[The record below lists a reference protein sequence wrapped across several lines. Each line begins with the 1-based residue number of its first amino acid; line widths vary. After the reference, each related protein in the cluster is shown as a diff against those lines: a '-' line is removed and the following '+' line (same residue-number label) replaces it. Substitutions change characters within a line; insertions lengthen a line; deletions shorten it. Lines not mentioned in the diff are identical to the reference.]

1 MAKAFLAS
9 VGNGILMGRVNG
21 ELQMMA
27 HVNTLTESTLSIT
40 STQEEVRAG
49 QGAKLYGRFNHDAG
63 LTVTLTD
70 AMFDLNYIALQV
82 GSELQRGGIT
92 MHTEQV
98 VATMEDW
105 SGEERPTL
113 RVSKPIQ
120 PMGESC
126 GFDNYLAWFRK
137 AGCDA
142 SDEFTSATYQGDITA
157 QANYTADN
165 GAYIVMK
172 DGFVIQSA
180 DEKLIKAG
188 DTYCVSYFTTDLNA
202 KTVLVNANFVPAEL
216 VLILTTKLFAG
227 DANNVETGRPVGEI
241 TIKIPRFSLDGA
253 FDLSMAMSSAATM
266 SLNGT
271 ALATASSDCDGDGV
285 YAEIVE
291 VRNGVKWYDGLL
303 TLEPDLGDVDGQELK
318 TPANTYEVL
327 VDSIT
332 PNATTIDT
340 FATFKSNTPQIVPT
354 YYLAATLSEH
364 ATIAFDKYTGVI
376 TAAPTA
382 DDTVTVT
389 LNTNIAE
396 NKNVAKD
403 LGKEAP
409 PSYMIKFV
417 ATLTKQD

>member
-9 VGNGILMGRVNG
+9 VGNGILMGRVDG

-70 AMFDLNYIALQV
+70 AMFDLNYIAWQV
-82 GSELQRGGIT
+82 GSELKRGGIV
-92 MHTEQV
+92 MQTEQV
-98 VATMEDW
+98 TATSEDW
-105 SGEERPTL
+105 DGTPKPTL

-120 PMGESC
+120 KMGESC
-126 GFDNYLAWFRK
+126 GFDNYLVWYRE
-137 AGCDA
+137 AGCAA
-142 SDEFTSATYQGDITA
+142 SDDYHSATPVTEG
-157 QANYTADN
+157 
-165 GAYIVMK
+165 
-172 DGFVIQSA
+172 GFVVQAEDI
-180 DEKLIKAG
+180 EVGKE
-188 DTYCVSYFTTDLNA
+188 YCVSYFTDELSA

-303 TLEPDLGDVDGQELK
+303 TLEPDLGDVDGQK
-318 TPANTYEVL
+318 VATPENTYEVL

-340 FATFKSNTPQIVPT
+340 FATFKNNTPQIVPT
-354 YYLAATLSEH
+354 YYIAAQLSGS
-364 ATIAFDKYTGVI
+364 ATIAFDKYTGMI

-382 DDTVTVT
+382 GDTVTVN
-389 LNTNIAE
+389 LNTEIAD
-396 NKNVAKD
+396 NANVVAD
-403 LGKEAP
+403 LGEN
-409 PSYMIKFV
+409 PSYTIKFV
-417 ATLTKQD
+417 EEFTE